1 MRILDRLGHHLRL
14 HLLERSIL
22 IVRAAVLNG
31 HTLFQELSLGAT
43 IDDIDMDAV
52 AEYAKLVGYGK
63 SPLEYLRE
71 NNGFVTTNKKAAI
84 KREQSDARI
93 SSAEREQARP
103 QVKGE
108 EDVSV
113 ACILLFGKN
122 PQKFFPR
129 SRTRFIRYEGVDEK
143 VGAEMNV
150 IKDVIFE
157 GTILNQVR
165 KTIEDGLEFLE
176 KILGVMR
183 QIENLQERCADI
195 QKAQEV
201 IQKRLDGYKDMKVGL
216 SPTDKAVLTKLP
228 ELIYQQVNQN
238 VSEAADNV
246 KVAITKHAE
255 STLKSVDEACD
266 MRIKKAKKEL
276 GADKGIFLS

>member
-1 MRILDRLGHHLRL
+1 MSKKYDEIK
-14 HLLERSIL
+14 
-22 IVRAAVLNG
+22 N
-31 HTLFQELSLGAT
+31 LF
-43 IDDIDMDAV
+43 DDV
-52 AEYAKLVGYGK
+52 
-63 SPLEYLRE
+63 
-71 NNGFVTTNKKAAI
+71 
-84 KREQSDARI
+84 EQS
-93 SSAEREQARP
+93 SSENP
-103 QVKGE
+103 V
-108 EDVSV
+108 ED
-113 ACILLFGKN
+113 GTQQN
-122 PQKFFPR
+122 
-129 SRTRFIRYEGVDEK
+129 
-143 VGAEMNV
+143 EMSPSSGSSC
-150 IKDVIFE
+150 D
-157 GTILNQVR
+157 
-165 KTIEDGLEFLE
+165 DGLEFLE

-276 GADKGIFLS
+276 GADKGIFLSWWNFWAMFVLTLISVAYSTFTAFKQCQWERIWDDIWLPFVTLMGYAVLVGLIIYLNYRECRIPKF

>member
-1 MRILDRLGHHLRL
+1 MSKKYDEIK
-14 HLLERSIL
+14 
-22 IVRAAVLNG
+22 N
-31 HTLFQELSLGAT
+31 LF
-43 IDDIDMDAV
+43 DDV
-52 AEYAKLVGYGK
+52 
-63 SPLEYLRE
+63 
-71 NNGFVTTNKKAAI
+71 
-84 KREQSDARI
+84 EQSSSVNPVEDGTPQNEI
-93 SSAEREQARP
+93 SPSS
-103 QVKGE
+103 GSSC
-108 EDVSV
+108 D
-113 ACILLFGKN
+113 
-122 PQKFFPR
+122 
-129 SRTRFIRYEGVDEK
+129 
-143 VGAEMNV
+143 
-150 IKDVIFE
+150 
-157 GTILNQVR
+157 
-165 KTIEDGLEFLE
+165 DGLEFLE

-238 VSEAADNV
+238 VGEAADNV

-276 GADKGIFLS
+276 GADKGIFLSWPNFGL

>member
-1 MRILDRLGHHLRL
+1 MSKKYDEIK
-14 HLLERSIL
+14 
-22 IVRAAVLNG
+22 N
-31 HTLFQELSLGAT
+31 LF
-43 IDDIDMDAV
+43 DDV
-52 AEYAKLVGYGK
+52 
-63 SPLEYLRE
+63 
-71 NNGFVTTNKKAAI
+71 
-84 KREQSDARI
+84 EQSSSVNPVEDGTPQNEI
-93 SSAEREQARP
+93 SPSS
-103 QVKGE
+103 GSSC
-108 EDVSV
+108 D
-113 ACILLFGKN
+113 
-122 PQKFFPR
+122 
-129 SRTRFIRYEGVDEK
+129 
-143 VGAEMNV
+143 
-150 IKDVIFE
+150 
-157 GTILNQVR
+157 
-165 KTIEDGLEFLE
+165 DGLEFLE

-238 VSEAADNV
+238 VGEAADNV

-276 GADKGIFLS
+276 GADKGIFLSWPNFWAMITLTIYSATIAIFAAVYLCDWSRLWAEVWIPFTFLLSAAVLLGIIVLLNKIEGRLPKY

>member
-1 MRILDRLGHHLRL
+1 MSKKYDEIK
-14 HLLERSIL
+14 
-22 IVRAAVLNG
+22 N
-31 HTLFQELSLGAT
+31 LF
-43 IDDIDMDAV
+43 DDV
-52 AEYAKLVGYGK
+52 
-63 SPLEYLRE
+63 
-71 NNGFVTTNKKAAI
+71 
-84 KREQSDARI
+84 EQS
-93 SSAEREQARP
+93 SSENP
-103 QVKGE
+103 V
-108 EDVSV
+108 ED
-113 ACILLFGKN
+113 GTQQN
-122 PQKFFPR
+122 
-129 SRTRFIRYEGVDEK
+129 
-143 VGAEMNV
+143 EMSPSSGSSC
-150 IKDVIFE
+150 D
-157 GTILNQVR
+157 
-165 KTIEDGLEFLE
+165 DGLEFLE

-276 GADKGIFLS
+276 GADKGIFLSWPNFWAMITLTIYSATIAIFAAVYLCDWSRLWAEVWIPFTFLLLAAVLLGIIVLLNKIEGRLPKY

>member
-1 MRILDRLGHHLRL
+1 MSKKYDEIK
-14 HLLERSIL
+14 
-22 IVRAAVLNG
+22 N
-31 HTLFQELSLGAT
+31 LF
-43 IDDIDMDAV
+43 DDV
-52 AEYAKLVGYGK
+52 
-63 SPLEYLRE
+63 
-71 NNGFVTTNKKAAI
+71 
-84 KREQSDARI
+84 EQS
-93 SSAEREQARP
+93 SSENP
-103 QVKGE
+103 V
-108 EDVSV
+108 ED
-113 ACILLFGKN
+113 GTQQN
-122 PQKFFPR
+122 
-129 SRTRFIRYEGVDEK
+129 
-143 VGAEMNV
+143 EMSPSSGSSC
-150 IKDVIFE
+150 D
-157 GTILNQVR
+157 
-165 KTIEDGLEFLE
+165 DGLEFLE

-238 VSEAADNV
+238 VGEAADNV

-276 GADKGIFLS
+276 GADKGIFLSWPNFWAMITLTIYSTTIAIFAAVYLCDWSRLWAEVWIPFTFLLSSAILIGIIVLLNKIEGRLPKY